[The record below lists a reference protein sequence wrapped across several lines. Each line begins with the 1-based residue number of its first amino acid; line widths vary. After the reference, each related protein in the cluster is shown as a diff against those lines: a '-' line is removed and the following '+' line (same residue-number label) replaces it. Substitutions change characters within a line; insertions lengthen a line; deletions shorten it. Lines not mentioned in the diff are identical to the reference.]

1 MPDHESNV
9 TLIWAAD
16 PMRHLG
22 FLRQGIAGIDFG
34 VTTDLTGM
42 SEDEVVSVVKG
53 FNQSAQVAGQFKRL
67 LFGTPVGSLVVTG
80 AAAGVTRSDR
90 KWSVGRVAGGY
101 EFRDRNPN
109 DRHTIKVEWS
119 DHRYS
124 QEELTELI
132 GINPSGRR
140 STITPLGVVD
150 LAEPAPETG

>member
-42 SEDEVVSVVKG
+42 SEAEVVSVVKG
-53 FNQSAQVAGQFKRL
+53 FDQSTQVAGQFKRL
-67 LFGTPVGSLVVTG
+67 LFSTPVGSLVVTG

-90 KWSVGRVAGGY
+90 KWSIGRVTGGY

-109 DRHTIKVEWS
+109 DRHTIKVDWS
-119 DHRYS
+119 DHTYS

-140 STITPLGVVD
+140 STITPLGAVV
-150 LAEPAPETG
+150 LAELAVETD